1 MNKISLKTG
10 DMFHD
15 LWKELTHDQFIN
27 SINLIKKRLKINN
40 FKEKKFKNKI
50 VLDIGCG
57 SGRFCILA
65 NQLKA
70 KKIIGID
77 SSKININYNK
87 KKFKKFSNIKFEF
100 GDNTN
105 LPLKN
110 NFSDITISNG
120 VIHHTTDMYKSMSE
134 IIRVTKKG
142 GVILL
147 LVYGDHGMRW
157 SLIRKL
163 QPICLIIGKNKMIKY
178 MKKSKLLSNNVKNF
192 VDDLFV
198 PIKVQTNL
206 DHLIEYLKDR
216 TSKIKFWNKFKT
228 LDHEE
233 NFDTYIEEMH
243 KIKNFSNFIENKFLR
258 KLSLKIINAYISEVN
273 LINNSNLSNKD
284 KRYLVIGEGNHR
296 LEIIK

>member
-1 MNKISLKTG
+1 
-10 DMFHD
+10 
-15 LWKELTHDQFIN
+15 
-27 SINLIKKRLKINN
+27 
-40 FKEKKFKNKI
+40 
-50 VLDIGCG
+50 
-57 SGRFCILA
+57 
-65 NQLKA
+65 
-70 KKIIGID
+70 
-77 SSKININYNK
+77 
-87 KKFKKFSNIKFEF
+87 
-100 GDNTN
+100 
-105 LPLKN
+105 
-110 NFSDITISNG
+110 
-120 VIHHTTDMYKSMSE
+120 
-134 IIRVTKKG
+134 
-142 GVILL
+142 
-147 LVYGDHGMRW
+147 
-157 SLIRKL
+157 
-163 QPICLIIGKNKMIKY
+163 

-216 TSKIKFWNKFKT
+216 TSKIKIWNKFKT